1 MNISKLFKKVIC
13 LLLCA
18 AMVLPLSACMSNS
31 QAEKTDDES
40 IEAKLIKDDPVPDP
54 STEVTDPSQYY
65 DQHEAVTQ
73 ASIEL
78 LLKLYQSGKSRL
90 ISPMSIYYAL
100 AMLANGAE
108 GETLSELEDF
118 MGVDRNTLNYF
129 LYAYYQEFVDGQGI
143 HVANSIWM
151 RNNPNLMIHDS
162 FLNRN
167 LEWLA
172 SETHTWDNDQEGVE
186 AINGWVNENTDGMIP
201 SVLDQIPVDAQL
213 YLINAICFEM
223 NWASPFTELD
233 VWDGEFTDYAGKV
246 YETEFMHGDSYQY
259 LDFGNAKGIM
269 KSYENPDYAF
279 VAILP
284 DEDLST
290 FLSSLSASSFAD
302 ALANPKHADV
312 SYSLPKFTVQDS
324 MDLSDILKLMGV
336 ETVFDPANADLS
348 GIGEIEDGNLFA
360 SRVLHKTFIEVAEQG
375 TKAGAV
381 TVVEVLTSGA
391 YMEDTLSLDFNVP
404 FLYMIID
411 TTTGTP
417 LFIGTFECPEG

>member
-18 AMVLPLSACMSNS
+18 SMVLPLSACMSNS

-65 DQHEAVTQ
+65 DQHEAVTE

-118 MGVDRNTLNYF
+118 MGMDRNTLNYF

-223 NWASPFTELD
+223 NWASPFTDSD
-233 VWDGEFTDYAGKV
+233 VYDGEFTDYAGNV
-246 YETEFMHGDSYQY
+246 YAAEFMNGTTYQY
-259 LDFGNAKGIM
+259 YDFGNAKGIM
-269 KSYENPDYAF
+269 RLYENENYAF

-290 FLSSLSASSFAD
+290 FLSSLTASSFTEAM
-302 ALANPKHADV
+302 ANPKRTEV
-312 SYSLPKFTVQDS
+312 TYKLPKFTVNDS
-324 MDLSDILKLMGV
+324 MDLSEILELMGV
-336 ETVFDPANADLS
+336 ETAFNPDTADLS
-348 GIGEIEDGNLFA
+348 GIGSIEDGNLFV
-360 SRVLHKTFIEVAEQG
+360 SRILHKTFIEVAEQG
-375 TKAGAV
+375 TRAGAV
-381 TVVEVLTSGA
+381 TAIEVSCTGA
-391 YMEDTLSLDFNVP
+391 YMSDRLILDFDVP

-417 LFIGTFECPEG
+417 LFIGTYECPEG